1 MKSFSSCNRIIIEVK
16 SFWEKE
22 KKGLFKQEESWKGNG
37 REKSDLEE
45 MKIRENRGDRNE
57 NIKKNGFFFRAS
69 KLVKEIVH
77 KIDIIN

>member
-1 MKSFSSCNRIIIEVK
+1 
-16 SFWEKE
+16 
-22 KKGLFKQEESWKGNG
+22 
-37 REKSDLEE
+37 

>member
-1 MKSFSSCNRIIIEVK
+1 MG
-16 SFWEKE
+16 E
-22 KKGLFKQEESWKGNG
+22 KKVILKRWKI
-37 REKSDLEE
+37 EKT
-45 MKIRENRGDRNE
+45 RGDRNE